1 MCYTMTMTHTILQG
15 DVRSQLATINDNSI
29 RCCVTSPP
37 YFGLRDYGMD
47 EQIGLERDP
56 DAFRQAYAADN
67 QALRQHILKAR
78 KQLDKVQAN
87 DDLLRTCAA
96 LCQKLGTDG
105 LRAELTLMRASRAY
119 AALQGKKTVTTA
131 HLRQVA
137 PMALRHRLR
146 NAAPDQVLR
155 LGDATI
161 DLAARTA
168 RRGDAAI
175 HLTPIEFRLI
185 TCLAAWCKFRA
196 RL

>member
-1 MCYTMTMTHTILQG
+1 LSVE
-15 DVRSQLATINDNSI
+15 VRTPQDLDERVQVIK
-29 RCCVTSPP
+29 R
-37 YFGLRDYGMD
+37 RDAF
-47 EQIGLERDP
+47 ERDP

-119 AALQGKKTVTTA
+119 AALQGKKAVTTA

-146 NAAPDQVLR
+146 RNPLDDTGSGIRVERALAEVL
-155 LGDATI
+155 GA
-161 DLAARTA
+161 
-168 RRGDAAI
+168 
-175 HLTPIEFRLI
+175 
-185 TCLAAWCKFRA
+185 
-196 RL
+196 